1 MSKVKLSIILGLI
14 IALVMTIS
22 VLPGCK
28 TTATT
33 ETTVAATTA
42 AETTA
47 AETTAAETVDT
58 KALYTYENLREMA
71 KAGKYDGTP
80 AAGHTLI
87 FDNALKGVDFFTLIQ
102 DDVLKQ
108 WKLAGGSESDY
119 TLLVNNC
126 DPKQMAADTDIA
138 LGKKPDTWIIFYPY
152 PTENAMMGK
161 RAEQAGVY
169 VIAVDIPVQG
179 FPFMGADNLGVG
191 QALGNYIVDYVK
203 NKWGGWDNVDLVVI
217 PNNSVNGEMVNMRMF
232 GAADVLKATFGDS
245 AAYDATG
252 KTQQMEGSK
261 VVIAPTSGNAEPDKA
276 AMTDILSA
284 HPDAKKIIAININ
297 DMGASGY
304 QAAAATLGRWNPED
318 WLLLGTG
325 GDAQGQQLLRDGL
338 ISGTVAFFP
347 EKYGEYLI
355 PGALAHAYGNPVP
368 PYLLMEHVV
377 IDMSNIDQYY
387 PKS

>member
-1 MSKVKLSIILGLI
+1 MKKTTILI
-14 IALVMTIS
+14 MILVVVAAMMVFT
-22 VLPGCK
+22 GCK
-28 TTATT
+28 TATT
-33 ETTVAATTA
+33 TSETTAA

-47 AETTAAETVDT
+47 AVTETTANPKD
-58 KALYTYENLREMA
+58 LYTYENLREMA

-102 DDVLKQ
+102 DDVAKQ
-108 WKLAGGSESDY
+108 WKLAGGSDSDY

-126 DPKQMAADTDIA
+126 DSKQMAADADIA
-138 LGKKPDTWIIFYPY
+138 LGKKPNTWIIFYPY

-161 RAEQAGVY
+161 RALQAGIN
-169 VIAVDIPVQG
+169 VIGVDIPVTG

-217 PNNSVNGEMVNMRMF
+217 PNNAVNGELVNLRMF
-232 GAADVLKATFGDS
+232 GCADVLKATFGAS
-245 AAYDATG
+245 ADYDATG
-252 KTQQMEGSK
+252 KTQQMKDSK

-284 HPDAKKIIAININ
+284 NPDAKKIIAIDMN

-304 QAAAATLGRWNPED
+304 QAAAATLNRWNPED

-325 GDAQGQQLLRDGL
+325 CDAQGQQLLRDGL
-338 ISGTVAFFP
+338 ISGTVGFFP

-355 PGALAHAYGNPVP
+355 PGALAAAYGNPVP
-368 PYLLMEHVV
+368 AYMMMDHVV
-377 IDMSNIDQYY
+377 IDMTNIDQYY